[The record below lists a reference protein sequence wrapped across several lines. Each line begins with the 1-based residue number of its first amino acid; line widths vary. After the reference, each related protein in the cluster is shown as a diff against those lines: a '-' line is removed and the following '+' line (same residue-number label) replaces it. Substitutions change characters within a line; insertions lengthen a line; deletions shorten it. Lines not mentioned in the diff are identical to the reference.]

1 MKILLINAPNTDFS
15 FYTSRGLNL
24 EVTNINIPNLK
35 FPLKTLGQA
44 KGGDGLMYNLCTPDP
59 TAYLEANYKTF
70 QYSVIQVGWNMADY
84 GIQTAN
90 TGGCTFSNPLSCGTK
105 FSSVR
110 QDGNK
115 MYSPHEF
122 MHCLVDILW
131 RMGYHG
137 NDQMDS
143 EIIKGISYPYFIN
156 DPASTNPLSNFNVTW
171 SSIQKFLPLLNTIVY
186 MPTLT
191 RNSDNGVETLGT
203 LQLNNFTCKTLERP
217 NKNNQPN
224 ISCIPK

>member
-35 FPLKTLGQA
+35 FPLKTLGQT
-44 KGGDGLMYNLCTPDP
+44 KGGDGVMYNLCTPDP

-84 GIQTAN
+84 GIATAN
-90 TGGCTFSNPLSCGTK
+90 TGGYTFSNPLSCGTK

-122 MHCLVDILW
+122 MHALIDLLW

-137 NDQMDS
+137 NDVMDNTPVNGTF
-143 EIIKGISYPYFIN
+143 IPYYLN
-156 DPASTNPLSNFNVTW
+156 DPNSTNILSNFNQTW
-171 SSIQKFLPLLNTIVY
+171 KSIQQFLSVMNGIKY
-186 MPTLT
+186 MQTVT
-191 RNSDNGVETLGT
+191 
-203 LQLNNFTCKTLERP
+203 
-217 NKNNQPN
+217 
-224 ISCIPK
+224 